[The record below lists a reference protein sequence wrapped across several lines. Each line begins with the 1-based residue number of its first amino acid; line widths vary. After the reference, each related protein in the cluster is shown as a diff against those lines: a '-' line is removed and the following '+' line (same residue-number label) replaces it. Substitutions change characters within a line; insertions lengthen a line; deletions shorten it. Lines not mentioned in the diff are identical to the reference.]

1 VVAPNWWPFSH
12 PPGVV
17 QIPLVPQ
24 QQTGVVGGQ
33 LQLGQLTQDLL
44 GLVEAVSVADRV
56 DDDEG
61 LTPSDV
67 LVQTAVLLQHNKTFT
82 FLDVSDPTFVWT
94 TTPKAEEGSERGSE
108 FSKFN
113 WRYLTPPGLSPR

>member
-82 FLDVSDPTFVWT
+82 FLDDSDPTFVWT
-94 TTPKAEEGSERGSE
+94 TTPKRKRGRSVGR
-108 FSKFN
+108 SLAN
-113 WRYLTPPGLSPR
+113 LIGAI